1 MYNLLIS
8 QWSAEINDRVVN
20 KLINYFELYR
30 TCLKV
35 IAEKHPEQ
43 TQDFMAMMNN
53 EPIIKTELDKGI
65 RSELLVQAVFEVL
78 DNLTD
83 DGLVKASKKKTKVE
97 GTIYFF
103 NGLSTIGHQ
112 YLESL
117 NDPTFIEKL
126 KSTLKDEGVPLT
138 PTAITKFIAKL
149 TL

>member
-1 MYNLLIS
+1 MI
-8 QWSAEINDRVVN
+8 D
-20 KLINYFELYR
+20 YFELYK

-35 IAEKHPEQ
+35 IAEKRPEQ
-43 TQDFMAMMNN
+43 TQDFMKLMND
-53 EPIIKTELDKGI
+53 EPIIKDELEKGVS
-65 RSELLVQAVFEVL
+65 SELLVQATFEVL

-83 DGLVKASKKKTKVE
+83 DGLIKASKSKTKME
-97 GTIYFF
+97 GPIYLF

-126 KSTLKDEGVPLT
+126 RSTLKDEGVPLT

>member
-1 MYNLLIS
+1 MI
-8 QWSAEINDRVVN
+8 D
-20 KLINYFELYR
+20 YFELYR

-43 TQDFMAMMNN
+43 TQDFMKLMNDEPVIKN
-53 EPIIKTELDKGI
+53 ELEKGI
-65 RSELLVQAVFEVL
+65 SSELLVQATFEVL

-83 DGLVKASKKKTKVE
+83 DGLVKASKSKAKME
-97 GTIYFF
+97 GTIYLF

>member
-1 MYNLLIS
+1 MI
-8 QWSAEINDRVVN
+8 D
-20 KLINYFELYR
+20 YFELYR

-43 TQDFMAMMNN
+43 THDFMTLMNN
-53 EPIIKTELDKGI
+53 EPIIKAELGKGI

-83 DGLVKASKKKTKVE
+83 DGLVKASKKKTKIE

-103 NGLSTIGHQ
+103 NGLSTTGYQ
-112 YLESL
+112 YLENL
-117 NDPTFIEKL
+117 NDPTFVEKL
-126 KSTLKDEGVPLT
+126 KSTLKEDGIPLT
-138 PTAITKFIAKL
+138 PTAITRFIAKL